1 MLLTSAVGLCIA
13 CPFPIAPDS
22 SWGLC
27 PSIIDSSGRSK
38 TWRWKAEFSILSTVA
53 ENMRCH
59 WKAEGYRAQKHIP
72 RRQRLWGQGWNWV
85 WLYSVIFLFLCPRI
99 LDSAVFAIGIHI
111 LKQETQV
118 CSARPI
124 RDISCGAY
132 AGVYIL
138 LPTKEEEGRIILNVR
153 LRHSFMSVRK
163 AIPLHLKMLRSSCL
177 FLFQWRAS
185 QMTQW

>member
-1 MLLTSAVGLCIA
+1 ML
-13 CPFPIAPDS
+13 CPLPVASDVL
-22 SWGLC
+22 WGLC
-27 PSIIDSSGRSK
+27 PLLTDSSGSPK
-38 TWRWKAEFSILSTVA
+38 SWRWKAEFSILSTVQ
-53 ENMRCH
+53 EDMGCH
-59 WKAEGYRAQKHIP
+59 WRRRMQGPEPPPQEAMPVWTEGEI
-72 RRQRLWGQGWNWV
+72 LCD
-85 WLYSVIFLFLCPRI
+85 STIFVIFLFICPRI
-99 LDSAVFAIGIHI
+99 LDAAVFAIGIHI